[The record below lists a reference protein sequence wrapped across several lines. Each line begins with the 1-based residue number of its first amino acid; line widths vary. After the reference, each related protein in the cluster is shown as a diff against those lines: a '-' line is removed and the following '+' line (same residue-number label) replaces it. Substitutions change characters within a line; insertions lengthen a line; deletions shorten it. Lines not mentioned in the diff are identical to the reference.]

1 MDVELLVVPACPH
14 AGPAAALL
22 RAALDDVGLVGV
34 AINITVVDNIEQ
46 AETRQFPG
54 SPTMLANGLDLFP
67 AVNRP
72 AALACRLYAH
82 PAGTSGL
89 PDSAELRERLGRA
102 AELSAG

>member
-34 AINITVVDNIEQ
+34 AVNTTVVDSIEQ
-46 AETRQFPG
+46 AQTRHFPG
-54 SPTMLANGLDLFP
+54 SPTMLANGVDLFP
-67 AVNRP
+67 ELTRP

-89 PDSAELRERLGRA
+89 PDLAALRERLERA
-102 AELSAG
+102 AEMSAG